1 VSTKFSEC
9 SGFCRCMTKKGQGNL
24 HSLKVSWL
32 YLRVNHGQGKI

>member
-1 VSTKFSEC
+1 
-9 SGFCRCMTKKGQGNL
+9 MQWLLLLHDQKGQGNL